1 MNTQAFPPFDP
12 ATPDPQL
19 RDRCRGNLARV
30 RDAVAEACRQA
41 SRAAET
47 VRIVGVTKYVPP
59 AWAAMLLENGCAD
72 LGESRPQNLWER
84 ATAFSAAGTPWSAA
98 RWHLIG
104 RLQRTKVRRTLPLVS
119 LIHSLDSR
127 RLLDEI
133 AAESLA
139 QQRRVE
145 ALVEV
150 NLDGDPGRSGIAPE
164 EVGSLLDAAAGR
176 PVEIRGLMGMASAP
190 TPGGPTGDDGTARR
204 QFALLR
210 ALRDRHA
217 ADHPGLVELSMGMS
231 GDFVDA
237 ILEGATIVRIG
248 STLWEGMDD
257 SKGEA
262 G

>member
-1 MNTQAFPPFDP
+1 
-12 ATPDPQL
+12 
-19 RDRCRGNLARV
+19 
-30 RDAVAEACRQA
+30 
-41 SRAAET
+41 
-47 VRIVGVTKYVPP
+47 
-59 AWAAMLLENGCAD
+59 
-72 LGESRPQNLWER
+72 
-84 ATAFSAAGTPWSAA
+84 
-98 RWHLIG
+98 
-104 RLQRTKVRRTLPLVS
+104 VS

-164 EVGSLLDAAAGR
+164 EVGSLLDAAAGG

>member
-1 MNTQAFPPFDP
+1 MNAPAFPPFDP
-12 ATPDPQL
+12 ASPDPRL
-19 RDRCRGNLARV
+19 RDRCRSNLARV
-30 RDAVAEACRQA
+30 REAVAEACR
-41 SRAAET
+41 RAGRAPES

-59 AWAAMLLENGCAD
+59 VWGAMLLEAGCPD
-72 LGESRPQNLWER
+72 LGESRPQSLWER
-84 ATAFSAAGTPWSAA
+84 AAAFTASGPPWSAA

-104 RLQRTKVRRTLPLVS
+104 RLQRNKVRRTLPLVS

-133 AAESLA
+133 AAEALA
-139 QQRRVE
+139 QQIRVE

-150 NLDGDPGRSGIAPE
+150 NLDGDPGRSGVAPE
-164 EVGSLLDAAAGR
+164 GVGDLLDAAAGS

-190 TPGGPTGDDGTARR
+190 TPGGEDGTARR
-204 QFALLR
+204 QFGLLR

-217 ADHPGLVELSMGMS
+217 ADHPRLVELSMGMS

-257 SKGEA
+257 GA
-262 G
+262 D

>member
-104 RLQRTKVRRTLPLVS
+104 RLQRNKVRRTLPLVS

-150 NLDGDPGRSGIAPE
+150 NLDGDPGRSGIA
-164 EVGSLLDAAAGR
+164 GG

>member
-1 MNTQAFPPFDP
+1 MNAPSFPPFDP
-12 ATPDPQL
+12 ASPGPAF
-19 RDRCRGNLARV
+19 RDRCRDNLARV
-30 RDAVAEACRQA
+30 RDAVAEACR
-41 SRAAET
+41 RAARGPDA

-59 AWAAMLLENGCAD
+59 AWAAILLEAGCLD
-72 LGESRPQNLWER
+72 LGESRPQSVWER
-84 ATAFSAAGTPWSAA
+84 AAAFTGAGAPWSAA

-104 RLQRTKVRRTLPLVS
+104 RLQRNKVRRTLPLVS

-133 AAESLA
+133 AAEAGS
-139 QQRRVE
+139 QRRRVE

-164 EVGSLLDAAAGR
+164 GVGELLDAAADG

-190 TPGGPTGDDGTARR
+190 PPGGPEGEDGTARR
-204 QFALLR
+204 QFATLR

-217 ADHPGLVELSMGMS
+217 ADHPRLVELSMGMS

-248 STLWEGMDD
+248 STLWEGLSDGAD
-257 SKGEA
+257 VA

>member
-1 MNTQAFPPFDP
+1 MNTQAFPPFES
-12 ATPDPQL
+12 AAPDLQL

-30 RDAVAEACRQA
+30 RDAVAEACRRA

-59 AWAAMLLENGCAD
+59 AWAAMLLEAGCAD
-72 LGESRPQNLWER
+72 LGESRPQSLWDR
-84 ATAFSAAGTPWSAA
+84 AAAFTAAGTPWSAA

-104 RLQRTKVRRTLPLVS
+104 RLQRNKVRRTLPVVS

-133 AAESLA
+133 AADALA

-164 EVGSLLDAAAGR
+164 EVGSLLDAAAGGA
-176 PVEIRGLMGMASAP
+176 VEIRGLMGMASAP
-190 TPGGPTGDDGTARR
+190 TPGGPTGDDGKARR

-217 ADHPGLVELSMGMS
+217 ADYPGLVELSMGMS
-231 GDFVDA
+231 GDFIDA

-248 STLWEGMDD
+248 STLWEGMEDGTD
-257 SKGEA
+257 TA

>member
-1 MNTQAFPPFDP
+1 MNPPSSLPFDP
-12 ATPDPQL
+12 ASPDPRL
-19 RDRCRGNLARV
+19 CDRCRSNLARV
-30 RDAVAEACRQA
+30 RDAVVEACR
-41 SRAAET
+41 RAGRAEDS
-47 VRIVGVTKYVPP
+47 VRIVGVTKYVPL
-59 AWAAMLLENGCAD
+59 AWAAILLEAGCAD
-72 LGESRPQNLWER
+72 LGESRPQSLWER
-84 ATAFSAAGTPWSAA
+84 AAAFTASGAPWSAA

-104 RLQRTKVRRTLPLVS
+104 RLQRNKVRRTLPLVS

-133 AAESLA
+133 AAEALA

-164 EVGSLLDAAAGR
+164 EVGSLLDAAAGG
-176 PVEIRGLMGMASAP
+176 PVTIRGLMGMASAP
-190 TPGGPTGDDGTARR
+190 TPGAPTGDDGTARR
-204 QFALLR
+204 QFASLR
-210 ALRDRHA
+210 QLRDRHL

-257 SKGEA
+257 GTGAA

>member
-19 RDRCRGNLARV
+19 RDRCRGNFARV

-59 AWAAMLLENGCAD
+59 AWAAMLLEAGCAD
-72 LGESRPQNLWER
+72 LGESRPQNLWDR
-84 ATAFSAAGTPWSAA
+84 AAAFTAAGTPWSAA

-104 RLQRTKVRRTLPLVS
+104 RLQRNKVRRTLPVVS

-133 AAESLA
+133 AADALA

-164 EVGSLLDAAAGR
+164 EVG
-176 PVEIRGLMGMASAP
+176 
-190 TPGGPTGDDGTARR
+190 
-204 QFALLR
+204 
-210 ALRDRHA
+210 
-217 ADHPGLVELSMGMS
+217 
-231 GDFVDA
+231 
-237 ILEGATIVRIG
+237 
-248 STLWEGMDD
+248 
-257 SKGEA
+257 
-262 G
+262 

>member
-1 MNTQAFPPFDP
+1 MNAPPFPLFDP
-12 ATPDPQL
+12 AAPDPRL
-19 RDRCRGNLARV
+19 RDLCLGNLARV
-30 RDAVAEACRQA
+30 REAVAKACR
-41 SRAAET
+41 RAGRAPES

-59 AWAAMLLENGCAD
+59 AWGAMLLEAGCPD
-72 LGESRPQNLWER
+72 LGESRPQSLWER
-84 ATAFSAAGTPWSAA
+84 AAAFTASGPPWSAA

-104 RLQRTKVRRTLPLVS
+104 RLQRNKVRRTLPLVS

-133 AAESLA
+133 VAEALA

-164 EVGSLLDAAAGR
+164 GVGDLLDAAAGS

-190 TPGGPTGDDGTARR
+190 TPAGEDGAARR
-204 QFALLR
+204 QFGLLR

-217 ADHPGLVELSMGMS
+217 ADHPRLVELSMGMS

-257 SKGEA
+257 GA
-262 G
+262 D